1 MFTFN
6 TKVGIPV
13 YVIEEDEKISADQI
27 EEDFA
32 YVICDK
38 GVFAKRKN
46 FLYQG
51 LFKVEGDANFL
62 GEVDAAVETQTELK
76 IPENLFHSIERFFKR
91 IYDKLQTEVECFL
104 YYNTET
110 EKWAYCVP
118 QQTVTGSHVSYD
130 ESKGATYILEDNLEE
145 GLDELPAE
153 GNWNKVGSIH
163 SHAAMGAFHS
173 GTDDKDEFGFDGIHI
188 TIGNLNSGRYTYACR
203 VMCGKTATKKEIEDV
218 VDFPTPPGA
227 YPESLEDRVS
237 KETYSVGKTYSGA
250 ASYSSGST
258 SYTGYD
264 WRSAYGQ
271 YGYEDDDGYPAVASA
286 KSTGASVRSVIGFE
300 DVDDA
305 RGKKGSKRGRRA
317 ARYQYANG
325 LMILQEEK

>member
-38 GVFAKRKN
+38 GVYAKRKN

-62 GEVDAAVETQTELK
+62 GEVDAEVEAQTELK

-145 GLDELPAE
+145 GLDALPEE

-163 SHAAMGAFHS
+163 SHASMGAFHS
-173 GTDDKDEFGFDGIHI
+173 GTDDKDQLSTLMHNF
-188 TIGNLNSGRYTYACR
+188 NKVLSGP
-203 VMCGKTATKKEIEDV
+203 
-218 VDFPTPPGA
+218 F
-227 YPESLEDRVS
+227 
-237 KETYSVGKTYSGA
+237 A
-250 ASYSSGST
+250 A
-258 SYTGYD
+258 
-264 WRSAYGQ
+264 
-271 YGYEDDDGYPAVASA
+271 
-286 KSTGASVRSVIGFE
+286 
-300 DVDDA
+300 
-305 RGKKGSKRGRRA
+305 
-317 ARYQYANG
+317 
-325 LMILQEEK
+325 